1 MANSFNFLTSRGC
14 VCYTGIGG
22 ISGIYQLGDLQ
33 QCMFAGAY
41 GLILIDSVDIS
52 KVDAVT
58 PKDALDDKHA
68 LYIYG
73 KSFGQVTVQGTAYL
87 GRADGEDAPAVIGEI
102 NNWFNSN
109 RVSVTKEP
117 VVLSIAN
124 QFKGDVYIT
133 KLRFGQ
139 AEPRL
144 NTIKFTIEGF
154 VKPD

>member
-1 MANSFNFLTSRGC
+1 MSSSFNFVTSRGC

-22 ISGIYQLGDLQ
+22 HTGIYQLGDLA
-33 QCMFAGAY
+33 QCTFMGDT

-73 KSFGQVTVQGTAYL
+73 KSFGQVAVQGTAYL
-87 GRADGEDAPAVIGEI
+87 GRADGSDAPSVIGAI
-102 NNWFNSN
+102 NDWFNTN
-109 RVSVTKEP
+109 RVSESKKSVE
-117 VVLSIAN
+117 LSIAN
-124 QFKGDVYIT
+124 QFKGNIYVT

>member
-1 MANSFNFLTSRGC
+1 MASSFNFLTSRGC
-14 VCYTGIGG
+14 VCYTGKGST
-22 ISGIYQLGDLQ
+22 SGIYQLGDLQ
-33 QCMFAGAY
+33 QCSRIGTT
-41 GLILIDSVDIS
+41 GLVLIDSVDIS

-73 KSFGQVTVQGTAYL
+73 KSFGQVAVHGTAYL
-87 GRADGEDAPAVIGEI
+87 GKADTTQSGTVIGKI
-102 NNWFNSN
+102 NSWFNQN
-109 RVSVTKEP
+109 RVSVSKKSVE
-117 VVLSIAN
+117 LSIAKS
-124 QFKGDVYIT
+124 FKGNVYVT

>member
-1 MANSFNFLTSRGC
+1 MSSSFNFVTSKGC
-14 VCYTGIGG
+14 ICHTKIGG
-22 ISGIYQLGDLQ
+22 YSGIYQLGSLSQCQ
-33 QCMFAGAY
+33 QRKT

-73 KSFGQVTVQGTAYL
+73 KSFGQVAVHGTAYL
-87 GRADGEDAPAVIGEI
+87 GKADATDAESVIGSI
-102 NNWFNSN
+102 NDWFNQN
-109 RVSVTKEP
+109 RVSKTKKP
-117 VVLSIAN
+117 VELSIAKA
-124 QFKGDVYIT
+124 FKGPVYVT

-139 AEPRL
+139 ADPRL

>member
-1 MANSFNFLTSRGC
+1 MANSFNFVTSRGC
-14 VCYTGIGG
+14 VCYTGIGS
-22 ISGIYQLGDLQ
+22 IYGIYQLGSLS
-33 QCMFAGAY
+33 QCSIIGDT
-41 GLILIDSVDIS
+41 GLVLIDSVDIS

-73 KSFGQVTVQGTAYL
+73 KSFGQVAVHGTAYL
-87 GRADGEDAPAVIGEI
+87 GKGGKEAPSVIGDI
-102 NNWFNSN
+102 DNWFQAF
-109 RVSVTKEP
+109 RVSTYKKP
-117 VVLSIAN
+117 VELSIAN
-124 QFKGDVYIT
+124 QFKGNVYVT

-144 NTIKFTIEGF
+144 NTIKFTIEGY